1 MIDVNRLLD
10 LVVER
15 DASDIHMVVGE
26 YPTMRLHGRLVPL
39 TDFGILTQDQTDG
52 IVRVI
57 APERNQ
63 KELAEILGS
72 DFGFAYG
79 KKARFRVSIYRQ
91 KGTTAINMRLIP
103 YRLLSF
109 EDIGLPKPIQKM
121 LYRPRGLFLVTGPT
135 GSGKTTTLA
144 TMIDY
149 ININRDCHI
158 ITVEDPIEYYH
169 NPKKSVVSQREVF
182 NDVPSFDEGII
193 RALRQDPDVIL
204 VGEMRDLA
212 TIQAAITAAETGH
225 LVFSTLHTTG
235 AARTVD
241 RITDVFPQ
249 DQQEQIRIQLSSN
262 LVCVISQLLLPK
274 PDGKG
279 RTAAFEIMVSTPAI
293 QHHIREKKTYAIT
306 SDIQTGQTL
315 GMKSLDMSLFEL
327 FKAGRLSEEEMMNNA
342 NKPEEI
348 IEKMGLATASKASGL
363 ATAKASGPAEES
375 RGPVPAGSH

>member
-10 LVVER
+10 LIVEK

-26 YPTMRLHGRLVPL
+26 YPTMRHNGRLVPL
-39 TDFGILTQDQTDG
+39 QEFGVLTPDVTDG
-52 IVRVI
+52 IVKVI

-63 KELAEILGS
+63 QELQEICGS
-72 DFGFAYG
+72 DFGFSYG
-79 KKARFRVSIYRQ
+79 KKARFRVSIYKQ
-91 KGTTAINMRLIP
+91 KGSTAINMRLIP

-109 EDIGLPKPIQKM
+109 EDIGLPTQVQEL

-149 ININRDCHI
+149 INQMRDCHI
-158 ITVEDPIEYYH
+158 ITIEDPIEYYH
-169 NPKKSVVSQREVF
+169 GPKKSVISQREVHV
-182 NDVPSFDEGII
+182 DVPTFSDGII

-204 VGEMRDLA
+204 VGEMRDLS

-249 DQQEQIRIQLSSN
+249 DQQEQVRIQLSSN
-262 LVCVISQLLLPK
+262 LICVISQLLLPK

-279 RTAAFEIMVSTPAI
+279 RAAAFEIMVSTSAI
-293 QHHIREKKTYAIT
+293 SHHIREKKTYAIN
-306 SDIQTGQTL
+306 SDIQTGTQL
-315 GMKSLDMSLFEL
+315 GMKSLDASLFDLYKEG
-327 FKAGRLSEEEMMNNA
+327 KISEEEMFNNA

-348 IEKMGLATASKASGL
+348 KEKMGLVTATKDIRSKMDDPL
-363 ATAKASGPAEES
+363 K
-375 RGPVPAGSH
+375 PVGVG

>member
-10 LVVER
+10 IVIEK

-26 YPTMRLHGRLVPL
+26 YPTMRLHGRLVPM
-39 TDFGILTQDQTDG
+39 TEFGILTPDQTDG
-52 IVRVI
+52 IVKVI

-63 KELAEILGS
+63 KELLDILGS

-79 KKARFRVSIYRQ
+79 RKARFRVSIYRQ
-91 KGTTAINMRLIP
+91 KGSTAINMRLIP

-109 EDIGLPKPIQKM
+109 EDIGLPQQIQKM
-121 LYRPRGLFLVTGPT
+121 LYRPRGLVLVTGPT

-149 ININRDCHI
+149 INANRDCHI

-169 NPKKSVVSQREVF
+169 SPKKSVISQREVF
-182 NDVPSFDEGII
+182 NDVPTFSDGII

-204 VGEMRDLA
+204 VGEMRDLN

-241 RITDVFPQ
+241 RITDVFPE

-262 LVCVISQLLLPK
+262 LICVISQLLLPR
-274 PDGKG
+274 PDGHG
-279 RTAAFEIMVSTPAI
+279 RSAAFEIMVATSAI
-293 QHHIREKKTYAIT
+293 QHHIREKKTYAIS
-306 SDIQTGQTL
+306 SDIQTGQQL
-315 GMKSLDMSLFEL
+315 GMKALDASLFEL
-327 FKAGRLSEEEMMNNA
+327 YKAGRLSEEEMMNNA

-348 IEKMGLATASKASGL
+348 MEKMGLVTATKDIRG
-363 ATAKASGPAEES
+363 KIEEPRS
-375 RGPVPAGSH
+375 PVGVS

>member
-10 LVVER
+10 LIVER

-26 YPTMRLHGRLVPL
+26 YPTARLSGRLVPL
-39 TDFGILTQDQTDG
+39 TEFGILTPDVTDG
-52 IVRVI
+52 IVKVI

-63 KELAEILGS
+63 QELQEICGS
-72 DFGFAYG
+72 DFGFTYG
-79 KKARFRVSIYRQ
+79 KKGRFRVSIYKQ

-103 YRLLSF
+103 HRLLSF
-109 EDIGLPKPIQKM
+109 DDIGLPKQVQQLLFK
-121 LYRPRGLFLVTGPT
+121 PRGLILITGPT

-149 ININRDCHI
+149 INMVRDTHI
-158 ITVEDPIEYYH
+158 ITIEDPIEYYH
-169 NPKKSVVSQREVF
+169 SPKKSVISQREVHV
-182 NDVPSFDEGII
+182 DVPTFSEGIV
-193 RALRQDPDVIL
+193 RSLRQDPDVIL

-212 TIQAAITAAETGH
+212 TIQAAVTAAETGH

-249 DQQEQIRIQLSSN
+249 DQQEQIRMQLSTN
-262 LVCVISQLLLPK
+262 LLCVISQILLPK

-279 RTAAFEIMVSTPAI
+279 RSAAFEIMVATSAI
-293 QHHIREKKTYAIT
+293 QHHIREKKTYAIA
-306 SDIQTGQTL
+306 SDIQTGQQM
-315 GMKSLDMSLFEL
+315 GMKSLDQSLFEL
-327 FKAGRLSEEEMMNNA
+327 YKAGRITEEDMLHNA

-348 IEKMGLATASKASGL
+348 QEKMGVVTVNRDIRSKIEDP
-363 ATAKASGPAEES
+363 K
-375 RGPVPAGSH
+375 VPAGAGGH